1 MAYRL
6 TKRAAAARQR
16 RCRPDID
23 PSEQRTSVELPDR
36 RRVLIVID
44 YDTGEP
50 LMQVI
55 ELFRSNRIDTY
66 RAVVN
71 GKPWRAR
78 IGWSRVLDRLRVAL
92 PRTCAQSLNMDP
104 RGCN

>member
-6 TKRAAAARQR
+6 TNRAAAARQR
-16 RCRPDID
+16 RYRPDID
-23 PSEQRTSVELPDR
+23 PSEQRTSVRLPDR
-36 RRVLIVID
+36 RRVLIIID

-50 LMQVI
+50 EMRVI

-66 RAVVN
+66 RAVVD

-78 IGWSRVLDRLRVAL
+78 IGWSRVLDRLRVAM
-92 PRTCAQSLNMDP
+92 PRVRADFL
-104 RGCN
+104 